1 MSEKLITTCSPSC
14 PALLPDLLLLLPL
27 ALTGEALPVDLVAVP
42 AAFLSLGDSGDF
54 FLNAFF
60 AGEEVFEFF
69 FGVAS
74 GWCVWGVNVLPIGT
88 KHFGINFILCR
99 EAAVTLNKALEFI
112 MAHNVDEESLFFKKL
127 MNEAVMNA

>member
-1 MSEKLITTCSPSC
+1 MESKVVELVFHMGFEKGVEVRA
-14 PALLPDLLLLLPL
+14 AL
-27 ALTGEALPVDLVAVP
+27 
-42 AAFLSLGDSGDF
+42 LSLGDSGYF

-112 MAHNVDEESLFFKKL
+112 MRKL
-127 MNEAVMNA
+127 QNSGNKEI